1 MLETGDPNNFGGITM
16 KKGKEVYYTPDG
28 KAHPFDKCYLFD
40 QSDSILYQCM
50 TAASGWE
57 WFNGVREE
65 ERFKKAIERAKKLI
79 K

>member
-1 MLETGDPNNFGGITM
+1 MLETGDKYNFGGITL
-16 KKGKEVYYTPDG
+16 KRGKEVYYTPDG
-28 KAHPFDKCYLFD
+28 KAHPFEECYSFD
-40 QSDSILYQCM
+40 QRDSIPYGGM